1 MTALQI
7 FTRLVREC
15 LAFPGRLAG
24 AVLSLVVLSG
34 AQLYLT
40 WLVKR
45 WADGP
50 LAGDGRD
57 VGPLLTAG
65 VLVTALMVAAVF
77 VSRYLLNSVN
87 QRMVERLRDAALAR
101 VLALRVPVVQGLHS
115 GELVSRIMND
125 AGILSGF
132 VRDVLKRLLGE
143 GLLVIGA
150 LAMTLYLQWRLALAT
165 GLIVPLVVLLLSQ
178 LSGVIRQRGSRAQ
191 AEIGDL
197 GATLNQQ
204 LSGLTTI
211 KGFGGEAFER
221 ARFSRQNR
229 RYRRFIMHGEWWA
242 SLLVTVVWIVTGL
255 GLWAILWYGTRQVL
269 SGQITAGGLVAF
281 CLYAV
286 QTLEPLRRLS
296 DVQGQLQRALAA
308 GERVYEI
315 IDCPDVEQGGER
327 ELPAPRGAVRCEALG
342 FAYRPREPVL
352 QDVTLALE
360 PGEPVA
366 LVAAS
371 GGGKSTLAKLLVR
384 FVDPQAGRVLID
396 GVDTRTLTLAA
407 LRRAVC
413 VVEQEPFIFSCRLI
427 DNLAYGSPHAS
438 RRHIEEAAALAGLS
452 ALLGSLPAGLDSQL
466 DEAGRNLSV
475 GQKQRIALA
484 RAIVRDPAVLVL
496 DEATSAL
503 DSDTE
508 RQIFAQLEPW
518 LRRRTTLVIAHRLST
533 ISRFARTVV
542 LDGGRVVG
550 DGPVDSLLAH
560 CPVFVQLFAEQL
572 GPAGLRR
579 PVAVA
584 G

>member
-24 AVLSLVVLSG
+24 AVVSLVVLSG

-50 LAGDGRD
+50 LAGDGRA
-57 VGPLLTAG
+57 VGSLLAAG
-65 VLVTALMVAAVF
+65 VLVTAVMVAAVF

-87 QRMVERLRDAALAR
+87 QRMVQRLRDAALAR
-101 VLALRVPVVQGLHS
+101 LLALRVPVAQGFHS

-143 GLLVIGA
+143 GLLVVGA
-150 LAMTLYLQWRLALAT
+150 LAMTVYLQWRLALAT
-165 GLIVPLVVLLLSQ
+165 GLIVPLVVVLLSQ
-178 LSGVIRQRGSRAQ
+178 LSGVIRRRGTSAQ

-197 GATLNQQ
+197 GATLNEQ

-211 KGFGGEAFER
+211 KGFGGEPFEC
-221 ARFSRQNR
+221 ARFSRQNS

-242 SLLVTVVWIVTGL
+242 SLLVTIVWIITGL

-269 SGQITAGGLVAF
+269 GGQITAGGLVAF
-281 CLYAV
+281 CLYVV

-315 IDCPDVEQGGER
+315 IDCPEVERGGDG
-327 ELPAPRGAVRCEALG
+327 ELPAPRGTVRCEAVH
-342 FAYRPREPVL
+342 FRYRPHEPVL
-352 QDVTLALE
+352 QDVTLSLE
-360 PGEPVA
+360 PGAPVA

-384 FVDPQAGRVLID
+384 FADPQAGRVL
-396 GVDTRTLTLAA
+396 VDDVDVRTLRLAA

-413 VVEQEPFIFSCRLI
+413 VVEQEPFIFSGRLI
-427 DNLAYGSPHAS
+427 DNLRYGSADAPH
-438 RRHIEEAAALAGLS
+438 RRIEEAVALAGLAPLVS
-452 ALLGSLPAGLDSQL
+452 TLPAGLDTLL

-508 RQIFAQLEPW
+508 RQIFAELEPW
-518 LRRRTTLVIAHRLST
+518 LEQRTTLVIAHRLST
-533 ISRFARTVV
+533 ISRFARVVV
-542 LDGGRVVG
+542 LDRGRVVG
-550 DGPVDSLLAH
+550 DGSVVALLAH
-560 CPVFVQLFAEQL
+560 CPAFTRLFSDQLDA
-572 GPAGLRR
+572 AGLRR
-579 PVAVA
+579 SIAVA